1 MTECHPL
8 IRSVIKKLHANG
20 RLRVWSLIVTI
31 LGDVAQPRGGVIS
44 IADLLT
50 ITDHMDI
57 EAGAIRTALSRLAK
71 EGWAVSEKTGRTS
84 SYTFGVKGQKMFAP
98 ASDQIYASVH
108 VDDVDE
114 WVLAILPP
122 NRAKERKVMQ
132 EVLADTNALQSTPG
146 FALWPKNNAP
156 DLEFLSNLK
165 CLRFDGDLQNV
176 PAWFKAELAPPE
188 AETAKQAFIKNYTCL
203 RNLPSNL
210 PALDAL
216 VARILMIHDWR
227 RLVLRY
233 PALPPVLQPNGWPMP
248 QAHELVAECYKNLV
262 PVSEQ
267 HWSNPISPSGQAII
281 AARFTPNT

>member
-1 MTECHPL
+1 M
-8 IRSVIKKLHANG
+8 IKNLHANG

-44 IADLLT
+44 LADILT
-50 ITDHMDI
+50 ITGHMNI

-71 EGWAVSEKTGRTS
+71 EGWAVSEKTGRNS
-84 SYTFGVKGQKMFAP
+84 RYAFGAKGQKVFAP
-98 ASDQIYASVH
+98 ASDQIYASVQ

-132 EVLADTNALQSTPG
+132 EVLADTNALQSTSG

-156 DLEFLSNLK
+156 NPEFLGNLE
-165 CLRFDGDLQNV
+165 CLCFDGGLQNV
-176 PAWFKAELAPPE
+176 PAWFKTELAPPE
-188 AETAKQAFIKNYTCL
+188 AETATQAFIKNYTCL

-216 VARILMIHDWR
+216 VARILMLHDWR

-233 PALPPVLQPNGWPMP
+233 PILPPDLQPNQWPMP
-248 QAHELVAECYKNLV
+248 NAHALVAECYKNLA

-267 HWSNPISPSGQAII
+267 HWSTPISPNGQAIL
-281 AARFTPNT
+281 AMRFNPNT

>member
-8 IRSVIKKLHANG
+8 IKPMIKNLHANG

-44 IADLLT
+44 MADLLT
-50 ITDHMDI
+50 ITGHMNI

-71 EGWAVSEKTGRTS
+71 EGWAVSKKSGRTS
-84 SYTFGVKGQKMFAP
+84 SYAFGSKGQKMFTP
-98 ASDQIYASVH
+98 ASDRIYADVRA
-108 VDDVDE
+108 DDVDE
-114 WVLAILPP
+114 WVLAILSPS
-122 NRAKERKVMQ
+122 RAKNRKLMQ

-146 FALWPKNNAP
+146 FALWPKNSAP
-156 DLEFLSNLK
+156 NTEFLDNLE
-165 CLRFDGDLQNV
+165 CLCFNGSLQNV

-188 AETAKQAFIKNYTCL
+188 AEIAIQVFIKNYTCL

-216 VARILMIHDWR
+216 VARILMLHDWR

-233 PALPPVLQPNGWPMP
+233 PFLPPVLQPNGWPMP
-248 QAHELVAECYKNLV
+248 KAHALVAKCYKNLV
-262 PVSEQ
+262 SVTEQ
-267 HWSNPISPSGQAII
+267 SLPQDGLAIL
-281 AARFTPNT
+281 AARFNPNT